1 MRLFKVYNAEESDS
15 ELVFAKSHRQAAS
28 IARAVWYESGCRCRH
43 FKVVELQLPDGIK
56 DGTEWDWFTN
66 QQRCR
71 KRFVCEKKI

>member
-56 DGTEWDWFTN
+56 DGTELVGLVYEPATMPKEV
-66 QQRCR
+66 RL
-71 KRFVCEKKI
+71 